1 MDSTTLPSPGAELKC
16 ISPGLCKQE
25 SCLQPPAFSLLA
37 FPVAA
42 APGSPEVQDAPGTVP
57 QLCKASR
64 VSVGLGAARTV
75 PLGRVQTIQI
85 HVTFGKE
92 KSSASINTAMGKIW
106 LIVVSRK
113 SAYQLSISHQKI
125 FMKSKII
132 HHLPNLVSN
141 VQFRE
146 NACSDLV
153 TGKEA

>member
-1 MDSTTLPSPGAELKC
+1 M
-16 ISPGLCKQE
+16 
-25 SCLQPPAFSLLA
+25 
-37 FPVAA
+37 
-42 APGSPEVQDAPGTVP
+42 
-57 QLCKASR
+57 
-64 VSVGLGAARTV
+64 
-75 PLGRVQTIQI
+75 QI

-141 VQFRE
+141 VQYRE

-153 TGKEA
+153 AGKEA